1 MPKGDAKM
9 RDFINECFDHYSF
22 ILVSLFW
29 IPVMFICLPVALIA
43 VCMKLA
49 FKAVSEMF
57 VEDGNE

>member
-1 MPKGDAKM
+1 M